1 MEDDACVAYQTY
13 LDSFQI
19 MQPDGSP
26 LPHDDFHL
34 LEAELEMLVRLEH
47 EFGRLLTEQTAR
59 KDHLAATLF
68 IDPNE
73 FLEGD
78 WDFPDDPDMAEPPF
92 WAN

>member
-1 MEDDACVAYQTY
+1 
-13 LDSFQI
+13 
-19 MQPDGSP
+19 
-26 LPHDDFHL
+26 
-34 LEAELEMLVRLEH
+34 MLVRLEH